1 MSHENSPTSALL
13 DWAEA
18 HGTLVSPNV
27 QIYND
32 FLTGLSL
39 RAVKD
44 IPPSTKLVNCSY
56 TTTLSY
62 LNAIET
68 VAQFERHS
76 EPFSASFLEVLSV
89 DNPNIIGHFFLIQQF
104 LLKNR
109 SFWWHYIRLL
119 PQPNSADSLGLPVLW
134 PEEDRRWLD
143 GTNAEPPIKRRKELW
158 EQEWQQGIVLLKK
171 DFGGWADYTFPL
183 YQWAASIFGSR
194 SFRASLTLPEEIIVK
209 SSSHRPEHLKLNLE
223 HIKKDRFSILLP
235 VTDIGNHDGI
245 NQVEWSPS
253 PTHFGLINSQVIL
266 RGTQIYNYYG
276 DKSNSELLV
285 GYGFTLP
292 GSEKDF
298 VNLKLTPSPEAVRLR
313 RSQTSHIVDSNQP
326 EQEFMFHVMSHVEP
340 VVFDK
345 GLAELKF
352 FSSGLIETMSCMV
365 ANKRERQYLL
375 RNPGYS
381 VEKDQEVFGGPLS
394 RNILLVLRILHNKL
408 QYELSR
414 IVQLGA
420 SLGEPRNENQRT
432 ARDYRNRQMRVLQTA
447 IHPIS
452 TRLQFLSSTSLLCH
466 ISQHSKGVA
475 KNGSSPMQ
483 NFELISLEYAYAWL
497 HQSYPELAFQV
508 SRLISEDQEEP
519 LPLNWAILVED
530 WNHTY
535 WTVWLYIL
543 WMLRLQ
549 DKEGFQVRHP
559 DFGTWMS
566 AMDMAYDEV
575 IATDPAA
582 ERLYADH
589 HEGETIDF
597 MIRNTTALPIPGP
610 ISRFRNFAT
619 YISEE
624 ETVFSN
630 YKMQSGP
637 QAGEIVGQ
645 KLLCIAR
652 MWPDFHHNLSRP
664 WSIFLQS
671 IG

>member
-1 MSHENSPTSALL
+1 MSHENSPTRALL

-420 SLGEPRNENQRT
+420 SLG
-432 ARDYRNRQMRVLQTA
+432 
-447 IHPIS
+447 
-452 TRLQFLSSTSLLCH
+452 
-466 ISQHSKGVA
+466 KGVA

-483 NFELISLEYAYAWL
+483 SFELISLEYAYAWL

-559 DFGTWMS
+559 GKS
-566 AMDMAYDEV
+566 NLKLSSIKAYDEV

-630 YKMQSGP
+630 YKMQVSGINP
-637 QAGEIVGQ
+637 
-645 KLLCIAR
+645 
-652 MWPDFHHNLSRP
+652 P
-664 WSIFLQS
+664 
-671 IG
+671 

>member
-1 MSHENSPTSALL
+1 MSHENSPTRALL

-44 IPPSTKLVNCSY
+44 IPPSTNLVNCSY

-76 EPFSASFLEVLSV
+76 EPFSASFLEVLS
-89 DNPNIIGHFFLIQQF
+89 
-104 LLKNR
+104 
-109 SFWWHYIRLL
+109 
-119 PQPNSADSLGLPVLW
+119 PNSADSLGLPVLW

-209 SSSHRPEHLKLNLE
+209 SSSHHPEHLKLNLE

-420 SLGEPRNENQRT
+420 SLG
-432 ARDYRNRQMRVLQTA
+432 
-447 IHPIS
+447 
-452 TRLQFLSSTSLLCH
+452 
-466 ISQHSKGVA
+466 KGVA

-671 IG
+671 MG